1 MGVLGETGNI
11 SPRKA
16 MEPFPAQLRFIRGVV
31 LGPSPHWTAAACLH
45 YRPGCV
51 SASSEAGRR
60 CGCLCAAAWSPLVKV
75 MAMGPHVL
83 SSGLWAPP
91 VGFAGA
97 EGGLAEPARPGLGP
111 GGGTWSPGSCSSPLS
126 WHLPQPA
133 LAVGVGFGCGLGLL
147 KAGLHFIT
155 APGRAR

>member
-1 MGVLGETGNI
+1 MSLCCCVEPLGEGHGHGA
-11 SPRKA
+11 S
-16 MEPFPAQLRFIRGVV
+16 RFVQWA
-31 LGPSPHWTAAACLH
+31 LG
-45 YRPGCV
+45 
-51 SASSEAGRR
+51 
-60 CGCLCAAAWSPLVKV
+60 
-75 MAMGPHVL
+75 
-83 SSGLWAPP
+83 PP
-91 VGFAGA
+91 VGFTGA

-126 WHLPQPA
+126 WHLPPPA